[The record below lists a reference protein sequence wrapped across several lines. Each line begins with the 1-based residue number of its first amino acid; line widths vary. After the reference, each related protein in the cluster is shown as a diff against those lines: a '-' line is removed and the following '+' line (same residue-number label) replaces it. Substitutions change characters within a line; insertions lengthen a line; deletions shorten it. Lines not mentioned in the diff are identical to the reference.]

1 MSLLGWKWVLS
12 YGVASC
18 SFFCVFLSL
27 FFSLRLKMIAPMRE
41 ERESRYSFSEKFS
54 LGLKVSFSIF
64 RVLSYGFLI
73 LALIV
78 LLEQRVFEIY
88 AYFAGILTALGCVV
102 LYLLKR

>member
-1 MSLLGWKWVLS
+1 
-12 YGVASC
+12 
-18 SFFCVFLSL
+18 
-27 FFSLRLKMIAPMRE
+27 MIAPMRE